1 MFLLSPLITSGYPR
15 LDASAPGASK
25 TDRTGVWFSEGVV
38 TDDELIR
45 QVAQGH
51 EGAAEALYRRY
62 APPVFTLALQMLN
75 SREEAEEV
83 LQDTFLKLYRKAPDY
98 EAERASV
105 KTFIYAIARSQAL
118 SHLRSRRRTPATSP
132 YDAATVTEMFA
143 APEQPDP
150 LTGMMVRDALA
161 QLSVQERTLLEASF
175 YEGVSHEQLA
185 TRHGLPLGTLKS
197 KLRRALLKLH
207 TLLGDV

>member
-1 MFLLSPLITSGYPR
+1 M
-15 LDASAPGASK
+15 DASAPGASK
-25 TDRTGVWFSEGVV
+25 TDPTGVWFSEGVV

-51 EGAAEALYRRY
+51 EGAAQALYRRY

-118 SHLRSRRRTPATSP
+118 SNLRSRRRTPATSP
-132 YDAATVTEMFA
+132 YDVATAEFA

>member
-1 MFLLSPLITSGYPR
+1 M
-15 LDASAPGASK
+15 
-25 TDRTGVWFSEGVV
+25 

-45 QVAQGH
+45 RVAQGH
-51 EGAAEALYRRY
+51 ESAAEDLYRRY

-83 LQDTFLKLYRKAPDY
+83 LQDTFLTLYRKAHRY

-105 KTFIYAIARSQAL
+105 KTFVYAVARSQAL
-118 SHLRSRRRTPATSP
+118 SKLRARKRVPATTS
-132 YDAATVTEMFA
+132 YDAADVAQVFA
-143 APEQPDP
+143 APEGADP
-150 LTGMMVRDALA
+150 LTGLMIRDALA
-161 QLSVQERTLLEASF
+161 QLSAQERTLLEASF
-175 YEGVSHEQLA
+175 YEGISHEQLA
-185 TRHGLPLGTLKS
+185 ARHSLPLGTLKS